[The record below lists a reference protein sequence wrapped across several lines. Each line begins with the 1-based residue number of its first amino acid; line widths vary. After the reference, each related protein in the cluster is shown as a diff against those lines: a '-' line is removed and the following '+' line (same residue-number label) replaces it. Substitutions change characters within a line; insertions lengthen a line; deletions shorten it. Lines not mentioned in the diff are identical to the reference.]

1 MLNENV
7 CISWGNA
14 KMGLIPSVSLPVI
27 KMCRNNA
34 PCYKLC
40 YAKRITRLRKTVND
54 SYERNLR
61 ILKSNPDRFWKEV
74 DNALFAT
81 TVFRFFV
88 SGDIPDK
95 DFLKKMVTVVR
106 KNKQCQTLV
115 FTKRYEW
122 VNEYLQNKHRLPKNL
137 HIIFSAWK
145 GLQMS
150 NPFLL
155 PECHIIYK
163 DGSTTAHDGNT
174 ILCSGNCFGCFQQG
188 VRCFNAKKGD
198 QILIKQH

>member
-27 KMCRNNA
+27 KTCRNNA

-40 YAKRITRLRKTVND
+40 YAKRITRLRKIVND

-106 KNKQCQTLV
+106 KKQTV
-115 FTKRYEW
+115 S
-122 VNEYLQNKHRLPKNL
+122 N
-137 HIIFSAWK
+137 FS
-145 GLQMS
+145 
-150 NPFLL
+150 F
-155 PECHIIYK
+155 YK
-163 DGSTTAHDGNT
+163 K
-174 ILCSGNCFGCFQQG
+174 I
-188 VRCFNAKKGD
+188 
-198 QILIKQH
+198 